1 MLKNKIRLT
10 SIILAI
16 ILSFSYIVGNV
27 HIVNANNNTEI
38 DKIKEQYKE
47 LEKQQ
52 KELKESLNKT
62 AQEKK
67 QTAEYQ
73 KQLEQQISVLD
84 QQIGILN
91 DQIQELNN
99 QILAKQN
106 LIEIKK
112 VEIKE
117 NYEKFKVRLRAM
129 YMNNDTSV
137 LNTLLGSNSFSD
149 FLSRTETLKR
159 ISEHDKE
166 LVDLLNKEKKDLE
179 DAVAAVEASK
189 KELEVSKAQLGEK
202 QSEFNTAYSQTASVI
217 SQLSELEKQFNGDK
231 SKIEAQMKKSE
242 EDIDRLL
249 AQNSGSD
256 VIYTGEGFVWPV
268 PGYNV
273 ISSGFDYRPSPGAG
287 IPGGFHKGIDIPAP
301 RGTNVIASSGGKVIS
316 GNAQHSGASDP
327 GGYGK
332 YVVIDHGGGY
342 MSLYGHNS
350 AILAQPGQRVKQ
362 GDVIAK
368 IGSTGGSTG
377 NHVHFEVRVNNV
389 PQNPLNYVKRP

>member
-1 MLKNKIRLT
+1 MLRNKIELT
-10 SIILAI
+10 SAFLAI
-16 ILSFSYIVGNV
+16 ILIFSYMVGNLNV
-27 HIVNANNNTEI
+27 ATANNTDEI
-38 DKIKEQYKE
+38 NKIQQQYKE

-67 QTAEYQ
+67 QTESYQ
-73 KQLEQQISVLD
+73 NQLQQQISVLE

-91 DQIQELNN
+91 NQIDELNK
-99 QILAKQN
+99 QIVAKQN

-112 VEIKE
+112 FEIEE
-117 NYEKFKVRLRAM
+117 NYEKFKIRLRAM

-166 LVDLLNKEKKDLE
+166 LIDLLNKEKKELE
-179 DAVAAVEASK
+179 ETIALVEASK
-189 KELEVSKAQLGEK
+189 KEVEVSKSQLGEK
-202 QSEFNTAYSQTASVI
+202 QKEINLAYSQTTAVLN
-217 SQLSELEKQFNGDK
+217 QLSELEKQFNGDK
-231 SKIEAQMKKSE
+231 AKIEAQMKKSE
-242 EDIDRLL
+242 ADIASLL
-249 AQNSGSD
+249 AQNNGSD
-256 VIYTGEGFVWPV
+256 VVYTGEGFAWPV
-268 PGYNV
+268 PGYST
-273 ISSGFDYRPSPGAG
+273 ISSGFDWRPSPGGG

-301 RGTNVIASSGGKVIS
+301 AGTNVIASSGGKVIS
-316 GNAQHSGASDP
+316 TNAQHSGASDP

-332 YVVIDHGGGY
+332 YLVIDHGGGY
-342 MSLYGHNS
+342 ISLYGHNS
-350 AILAQPGQRVKQ
+350 SIVVQPGQRVKQ

-377 NHVHFEVRVNNV
+377 NHVHFEIRLNNV
-389 PQNPLNYVKRP
+389 AQNPLNYVKRP